1 MFFSSNDCSQNC
13 LLHFLRNCPEIVHEV
28 VTKILF
34 FIDHQIVPRNFPKSI
49 PKIPLKIGLEI
60 TKLTSKLTTKL
71 SFTKYWAYAI
81 HIPIFTLHVVTVSDS
96 NLPKDPS
103 DLRCASIILCLD
115 SRRMGFNCFK
125 FKCCITNCETCKW
138 RPYFL
143 QLVYLTCVKLYH
155 FLCKLY

>member
-1 MFFSSNDCSQNC
+1 MKLSPKFFSS
-13 LLHFLRNCPEIVHEV
+13 LT
-28 VTKILF
+28 TKL
-34 FIDHQIVPRNFPKSI
+34 S
-49 PKIPLKIGLEI
+49 LEI
-60 TKLTSKLTTKL
+60 FPNLYPKFPSKSALNLTLNLTSKLTSKLTTKV
-71 SFTKYWAYAI
+71 SYTKYWAYAI
-81 HIPIFTLHVVTVSDS
+81 HISIFPLHIVIVSDS

-125 FKCCITNCETCKW
+125 FKCCITNWETCKW

>member
-1 MFFSSNDCSQNC
+1 MLFIFQFFPLHAVAQSNC
-13 LLHFLRNCPEIVHEV
+13 
-28 VTKILF
+28 
-34 FIDHQIVPRNFPKSI
+34 
-49 PKIPLKIGLEI
+49 
-60 TKLTSKLTTKL
+60 
-71 SFTKYWAYAI
+71 
-81 HIPIFTLHVVTVSDS
+81 

-155 FLCKLY
+155 FLCKLYQTFDGNYSVVLITYKLFLSFLINQQDTDIGGKTKIFVVELEPMEKSSQKDTAKCI

>member
-1 MFFSSNDCSQNC
+1 MVRLVKCWIFRYVVAAYVFSSNDCSQNC
-13 LLHFLRNCPEIVHEV
+13 LLHFLRNCHEIVHEV
-28 VTKILF
+28 VTKIHS

-60 TKLTSKLTTKL
+60 TKLTSKLTSKLTTKL
-71 SFTKYWAYAI
+71 SFTKHWAYAI

-125 FKCCITNCETCKW
+125 FKCCITNCETCK
-138 RPYFL
+138 
-143 QLVYLTCVKLYH
+143 
-155 FLCKLY
+155 